1 MDNNN
6 SIFVQ
11 AKIEYTHQLV
21 DTLKPSLY
29 DGIKSIYDDAKDL
42 YKSNSSTSLLFIFRT
57 LLEKI
62 PEWNNELIVNETDRI
77 IECSKCDWLD
87 ELVTAVY
94 ISHTKILMS
103 IGNSN
108 SNKIN
113 LTIPKL
119 INFVHKCYINIARE
133 IWKNPLL
140 FSEDLSG
147 YEYQK
152 NMNVIESI
160 ICNCIE
166 NTIRIS
172 LPVKEIL
179 KEHLDIN
186 DNKSNGASNESKL
199 LNELKELLLN
209 SKKQD
214 LIENNTDDKDTDDK
228 DTDDKDTDDKD
239 TDDKDT
245 DDKDTDDTKIDAED
259 RDIGEVEVEAG
270 GKDTD
275 EKTANTK
282 GDTTPK
288 INLEPKNVFI
298 NDSDYE
304 SPDEEAINE
313 KVENIEIND
322 IPDISNT
329 ENVVEPVVYDNPNII
344 DNPQKENDE
353 LYQKLIK
360 INENNMNL
368 PDSDNPIR
376 VEKVQNPI
384 NKEIIKD
391 KNEDILKEPDI
402 LSDPISIEDEL
413 KKQQNVR
420 GYDKIQDITKEE
432 IKSSKDTV
440 EQIVVDPKK
449 EGKHNKKDLT
459 YIEDIIAND
468 NQKKEQK
475 EIVSVDKR
483 DDDTETIDLFYN
495 DLKEISDKKGLT
507 MEAVDEDKYTLFD
520 DL

>member
-11 AKIEYTHQLV
+11 AKIEYTKQLV
-21 DTLKPSLY
+21 NTLKPSMY
-29 DGIKSIYDDAKDL
+29 DGLKSIYDDAKEI

-62 PEWNNELIVNETDRI
+62 PEWNNELIINETDRI
-77 IECSKCDWLD
+77 IDCSKCDWLD

-119 INFVHKCYINIARE
+119 INFIHKCYINIARE

-140 FSEDLSG
+140 FSEDISG

-152 NMNVIESI
+152 NINVIENI

-186 DNKSNGASNESKL
+186 DNKSSNNLNENKL

-209 SKKQD
+209 SKKED
-214 LIENNTDDKDTDDK
+214 IVENNEVKDEEEEHDESINITKEQDKD
-228 DTDDKDTDDKD
+228 
-239 TDDKDT
+239 
-245 DDKDTDDTKIDAED
+245 IEED
-259 RDIGEVEVEAG
+259 NNPL
-270 GKDTD
+270 K
-275 EKTANTK
+275 
-282 GDTTPK
+282 
-288 INLEPKNVFI
+288 PKNVFV

-304 SPDEEAINE
+304 SPDEDTINQ
-313 KVENIEIND
+313 KVEDIEIND
-322 IPDISNT
+322 IPDIST
-329 ENVVEPVVYDNPNII
+329 TDNVEGPVYDNPDII
-344 DNPQKENDE
+344 NNSQKENDE
-353 LYQKLIK
+353 LYKKLIK
-360 INENNMNL
+360 IKDENDL
-368 PDSDNPIR
+368 DSIDPEQPIL
-376 VEKVQNPI
+376 VEKIDRYENEITIPDKKEDK
-384 NKEIIKD
+384 KEIIIP
-391 KNEDILKEPDI
+391 E
-402 LSDPISIEDEL
+402 PISTEDKL
-413 KKQQNVR
+413 KQEQDLR
-420 GYDKIQDITKEE
+420 GYNKIQDILNNEE
-432 IKSSKDTV
+432 QVIDKSIEPQVIDSLKDNNKIDEV
-440 EQIVVDPKK
+440 KDK
-449 EGKHNKKDLT
+449 KKDLS
-459 YIEDIIAND
+459 YIEDVID
-468 NQKKEQK
+468 NKEQK
-475 EIVSVDKR
+475 EIVSVDKK

-495 DLKEISDKKGLT
+495 DLKELSDKKGLT
-507 MEAVDEDKYTLFD
+507 MEAVDEDKYILFD

>member
-11 AKIEYTHQLV
+11 AKIEYTKQLV
-21 DTLKPSLY
+21 NTLKPSMY
-29 DGIKSIYDDAKDL
+29 DGLKSIYDDAKEI

-62 PEWNNELIVNETDRI
+62 PEWNNELIINETDRI
-77 IECSKCDWLD
+77 IDCSKCDWLD

-119 INFVHKCYINIARE
+119 INFIHKCYINIARE

-140 FSEDLSG
+140 FSEDISG

-152 NMNVIESI
+152 NINVIENI

-186 DNKSNGASNESKL
+186 DNKSSNNLNENKL

-209 SKKQD
+209 SKKED
-214 LIENNTDDKDTDDK
+214 IVENNEIKDEEHPEESITINKEEDKEIDNNDNDK
-228 DTDDKDTDDKD
+228 CKDN
-239 TDDKDT
+239 
-245 DDKDTDDTKIDAED
+245 
-259 RDIGEVEVEAG
+259 
-270 GKDTD
+270 D
-275 EKTANTK
+275 EENTSLK
-282 GDTTPK
+282 
-288 INLEPKNVFI
+288 PKNVFV

-304 SPDEEAINE
+304 SPDEDTINQ
-313 KVENIEIND
+313 KVDNIEIND
-322 IPDISNT
+322 IPDIST
-329 ENVVEPVVYDNPNII
+329 TDNVEEPVYDNPNII
-344 DNPQKENDE
+344 ENPLKENDE
-353 LYQKLIK
+353 LYKKLIK
-360 INENNMNL
+360 IKDENDL
-368 PDSDNPIR
+368 DSIDPEQPIL
-376 VEKVQNPI
+376 VEKIDRYENEITIPDKKEDK
-384 NKEIIKD
+384 KEIIIS
-391 KNEDILKEPDI
+391 E
-402 LSDPISIEDEL
+402 PISTEDKL
-413 KKQQNVR
+413 KQEQDLR
-420 GYDKIQDITKEE
+420 GYNKIQDILNNEE
-432 IKSSKDTV
+432 QVINKSIELQDIDPLKDNNKIDEV
-440 EQIVVDPKK
+440 KDKK
-449 EGKHNKKDLT
+449 NDLS
-459 YIEDIIAND
+459 YIEDVID
-468 NQKKEQK
+468 NKHQK
-475 EIVSVDKR
+475 EIVSVDKK

-495 DLKEISDKKGLT
+495 DLKELSDKKGLT
-507 MEAVDEDKYTLFD
+507 MEAVDEDKYILFD

>member
-1 MDNNN
+1 MENNN

-11 AKIEYTHQLV
+11 AKIEYTKQLV
-21 DTLKPSLY
+21 NTLKPQMY
-29 DGIKSIYDDAKDL
+29 DGIKSIYDDAKEI

-62 PEWNNELIVNETDRI
+62 PEWNNELILNETDRI

-119 INFVHKCYINIARE
+119 INFIHKCYINIARE

-140 FSEDLSG
+140 FSEDISG

-186 DNKSNGASNESKL
+186 DNKSSSTSNESKL

-209 SKKQD
+209 SKKQE
-214 LIENNTDDKDTDDK
+214 LIENNENKDEEDVEKEDEEEDVEKEEDKNEEDVEKEEDKDDEGEKESEESTDK
-228 DTDDKDTDDKD
+228 
-239 TDDKDT
+239 
-245 DDKDTDDTKIDAED
+245 ELE
-259 RDIGEVEVEAG
+259 EVEDL
-270 GKDTD
+270 KS
-275 EKTANTK
+275 KK
-282 GDTTPK
+282 
-288 INLEPKNVFI
+288 VFV

-304 SPDEEAINE
+304 SPDEETINQ

-322 IPDISNT
+322 IPDISTTDNT
-329 ENVVEPVVYDNPNII
+329 EEPVYDNPDII
-344 DNPQKENDE
+344 DNSQKENDE

-360 INENNMNL
+360 IKDEN
-368 PDSDNPIR
+368 DSESINHEQPIL
-376 VEKVQNPI
+376 VEKLEKEI
-384 NKEIIKD
+384 NIPDKKEEESKEIIIPEPVSVID
-391 KNEDILKEPDI
+391 KLKEQEDIRGYGKVQDI
-402 LSDPISIEDEL
+402 SNEEEEKSKSVVDESIEQQIIDPL
-413 KKQQNVR
+413 KDISS
-420 GYDKIQDITKEE
+420 DKDNRE
-432 IKSSKDTV
+432 
-440 EQIVVDPKK
+440 
-449 EGKHNKKDLT
+449 DLS
-459 YIEDIIAND
+459 YIEDVID
-468 NQKKEQK
+468 NKEQT
-475 EIVSVDKR
+475 EILSVNKK

-495 DLKEISDKKGLT
+495 DLKELSDKKGLT

>member
-11 AKIEYTHQLV
+11 AKIEYTKQLV
-21 DTLKPSLY
+21 NTLKPQMY
-29 DGIKSIYDDAKDL
+29 DGLKSIYDDAKEI

-62 PEWNNELIVNETDRI
+62 PEWNNELIINETDRI
-77 IECSKCDWLD
+77 IDCSKCDWLD

-103 IGNSN
+103 IGTSN

-119 INFVHKCYINIARE
+119 INFIHKCYINIARE

-140 FSEDLSG
+140 FSEDISG
-147 YEYQK
+147 YKYQK
-152 NMNVIESI
+152 NINVIENI

-186 DNKSNGASNESKL
+186 DNKSSNNLNENKL

-209 SKKQD
+209 SKKEE
-214 LIENNTDDKDTDDK
+214 IVENNEVKNEEDEEEVDEEEQERTNNNEEKSINITKEEDKDVEEDDKPLK
-228 DTDDKDTDDKD
+228 
-239 TDDKDT
+239 
-245 DDKDTDDTKIDAED
+245 
-259 RDIGEVEVEAG
+259 
-270 GKDTD
+270 
-275 EKTANTK
+275 
-282 GDTTPK
+282 
-288 INLEPKNVFI
+288 PKNIFV

-304 SPDEEAINE
+304 SPDEDTINQ

-322 IPDISNT
+322 IPDIST
-329 ENVVEPVVYDNPNII
+329 TDNVEEPVYDNPDII
-344 DNPQKENDE
+344 ENPQKENDE
-353 LYQKLIK
+353 LYKKLIK
-360 INENNMNL
+360 IKDETELNSIDPEQ
-368 PDSDNPIR
+368 PIL
-376 VEKVQNPI
+376 VEKVDRSENEITIPDKKEEEVK
-384 NKEIIKD
+384 KEIIIP
-391 KNEDILKEPDI
+391 E
-402 LSDPISIEDEL
+402 PISTEDKLKQEL
-413 KKQQNVR
+413 DSR
-420 GYDKIQDITKEE
+420 GYDKIQDIPNNDEQV
-432 IKSSKDTV
+432 IDKSIEPQVIDPLKDNNKIDEV
-440 EQIVVDPKK
+440 KDKK
-449 EGKHNKKDLT
+449 NDLS
-459 YIEDIIAND
+459 YIEDVID
-468 NQKKEQK
+468 NKEKK
-475 EIVSVDKR
+475 EIVSVDKKE
-483 DDDTETIDLFYN
+483 DDTETIDLFYN
-495 DLKEISDKKGLT
+495 DLKELSDKKGLT

>member
-29 DGIKSIYDDAKDL
+29 DGLKSIYDDAKDL

-62 PEWNNELIVNETDRI
+62 PEWNNELIINETDRI

-140 FSEDLSG
+140 FSEDISG

-186 DNKSNGASNESKL
+186 ENKSNGASNESKL
-199 LNELKELLLN
+199 LNELKDLLLN

-239 TDDKDT
+239 TDD
-245 DDKDTDDTKIDAED
+245 TKID
-259 RDIGEVEVEAG
+259 
-270 GKDTD
+270 
-275 EKTANTK
+275 EKTDGTK
-282 GDTTPK
+282 IDDND
-288 INLEPKNVFI
+288 NLKPKNVYI

-304 SPDEEAINE
+304 SPDEDAINE

-329 ENVVEPVVYDNPNII
+329 ENVVETVYDNPNII

-360 INENNMNL
+360 INENNIDL

-376 VEKVQNPI
+376 VEKVENLI
-384 NKEIIKD
+384 NKDILEV
-391 KNEDILKEPDI
+391 KNEDISKEPDI

-413 KKQQNVR
+413 KKQESVR

-432 IKSSKDTV
+432 TKSNKDTG
-440 EQIVVDPKK
+440 EQIVVDPQKVD
-449 EGKHNKKDLT
+449 KHNKRDLT
-459 YIEDIIAND
+459 YIEDIID
-468 NQKKEQK
+468 PQTVSKEQT

>member
-62 PEWNNELIVNETDRI
+62 PEWNNELIINETDRI

-119 INFVHKCYINIARE
+119 INFIHKCYINIARE

-140 FSEDLSG
+140 FSEDISG

-152 NMNVIESI
+152 NMNVIENI

-186 DNKSNGASNESKL
+186 DNKSNTAPNESKL

-214 LIENNTDDKDTDDK
+214 LIENNNDDNDNDNDDKDTDDK
-228 DTDDKDTDDKD
+228 DTDDKDDKGAD
-239 TDDKDT
+239 I
-245 DDKDTDDTKIDAED
+245 KIDAAD
-259 RDIGEVEVEAG
+259 
-270 GKDTD
+270 
-275 EKTANTK
+275 
-282 GDTTPK
+282 K
-288 INLEPKNVFI
+288 INLKPKNVFI
-298 NDSDYE
+298 NDSGYE
-304 SPDEEAINE
+304 SPDEDTIIK

-329 ENVVEPVVYDNPNII
+329 ENAVETVYDNPNII

-376 VEKVQNPI
+376 VEKVENLI
-384 NKEIIKD
+384 NKDILKD
-391 KNEDILKEPDI
+391 KNENILKEPDI

-413 KKQQNVR
+413 EKQESVR

-432 IKSSKDTV
+432 TKFSKDTV
-440 EQIVVDPKK
+440 EKIIVDPQSEHK
-449 EGKHNKKDLT
+449 KKDLT
-459 YIEDIIAND
+459 YIEDIIDSD

-475 EIVSVDKR
+475 EIVSVNKR

-495 DLKEISDKKGLT
+495 DLKEISDEKGLT
-507 MEAVDEDKYTLFD
+507 METVDEDKYTLFD

>member
-62 PEWNNELIVNETDRI
+62 PEWNNELITNETDRI

-103 IGNSN
+103 IGNNN

-119 INFVHKCYINIARE
+119 INFIHKCYINIARE

-152 NMNVIESI
+152 NMNVIENI

-186 DNKSNGASNESKL
+186 ENKSNGTSNESKL
-199 LNELKELLLN
+199 LNELKDLLLN

-214 LIENNTDDKDTDDK
+214 LI
-228 DTDDKDTDDKD
+228 DKDTDDKD

-245 DDKDTDDTKIDAED
+245 DDKDTDDTKL
-259 RDIGEVEVEAG
+259 
-270 GKDTD
+270 DTD
-275 EKTANTK
+275 DTKLDTDDKGADGKTGGIKIDEN
-282 GDTTPK
+282 DTVPVK
-288 INLEPKNVFI
+288 PQNVFI
-298 NDSDYE
+298 NDSGYV
-304 SPDEEAINE
+304 SPDEDAINE

-329 ENVVEPVVYDNPNII
+329 ENVVETVYDNPNII

-360 INENNMNL
+360 IKENNMNS

-376 VEKVQNPI
+376 VEKVPNPI

-413 KKQQNVR
+413 KKQESVR
-420 GYDKIQDITKEE
+420 GYGKIQDITKEE
-432 IKSSKDTV
+432 TKSNKDTV
-440 EQIVVDPKK
+440 EQIVIDPEK
-449 EGKHNKKDLT
+449 EGGHNKKDLT
-459 YIEDIIAND
+459 YIEDIIDND
-468 NQKKEQK
+468 DQKKVQK
-475 EIVSVDKR
+475 EIVTVDKR

>member
-11 AKIEYTHQLV
+11 AKIEYTKQLV
-21 DTLKPSLY
+21 NTLKPQMY
-29 DGIKSIYDDAKDL
+29 DGIKSIYDDAKEI

-62 PEWNNELIVNETDRI
+62 PEWNNELILNETERI

-119 INFVHKCYINIARE
+119 INFIHKCYINIARE

-140 FSEDLSG
+140 FSEDISG

-186 DNKSNGASNESKL
+186 DSKSSSTSNESKL

-209 SKKQD
+209 SKKEE
-214 LIENNTDDKDTDDK
+214 LVENNETKDD
-228 DTDDKDTDDKD
+228 
-239 TDDKDT
+239 
-245 DDKDTDDTKIDAED
+245 E
-259 RDIGEVEVEAG
+259 EE
-270 GKDTD
+270 
-275 EKTANTK
+275 
-282 GDTTPK
+282 
-288 INLEPKNVFI
+288 NLEKEEEEKESEESTDKELKEQKNEDEDLKPKNVFV

-304 SPDEEAINE
+304 SPDEETINQ

-322 IPDISNT
+322 IPDISTN
-329 ENVVEPVVYDNPNII
+329 ENVEEPVYDNPDII

-360 INENNMNL
+360 IKDENDIESID
-368 PDSDNPIR
+368 PEQPIL
-376 VEKVQNPI
+376 VEKLEKEITIPDKKEEVD
-384 NKEIIKD
+384 NKEIIIPEPISVTEK
-391 KNEDILKEPDI
+391 LKEQEDLRGYEKIKDI
-402 LSDPISIEDEL
+402 SNEEEEKSKLVVDKSIEQEVIDPL
-413 KKQQNVR
+413 KSQ
-420 GYDKIQDITKEE
+420 ILE
-432 IKSSKDTV
+432 KDNR
-440 EQIVVDPKK
+440 E
-449 EGKHNKKDLT
+449 DLS
-459 YIEDIIAND
+459 YIEDIID
-468 NQKKEQK
+468 NKEQK
-475 EIVSVDKR
+475 EILSVDKK

-495 DLKEISDKKGLT
+495 DLKELSDKKGLT
-507 MEAVDEDKYTLFD
+507 METVDEDKYTLFD

>member
-1 MDNNN
+1 MENNN

-11 AKIEYTHQLV
+11 AKIEYTKQLV
-21 DTLKPSLY
+21 NTLKPQMY
-29 DGIKSIYDDAKDL
+29 DGIKSIYDDAKEI

-62 PEWNNELIVNETDRI
+62 PEWNNELILNETDRI

-119 INFVHKCYINIARE
+119 INFIHKCYINIARE

-140 FSEDLSG
+140 FSEDISG

-160 ICNCIE
+160 ICDCIE

-186 DNKSNGASNESKL
+186 DSKSSSTSNESKL
-199 LNELKELLLN
+199 LNELKQLLLN
-209 SKKQD
+209 SKKE
-214 LIENNTDDKDTDDK
+214 LVENNENKDDDDESVEKDDDSGNKNNKVEK
-228 DTDDKDTDDKD
+228 DDEEEKDNVGEKDSEESIDKELKELEEDKE
-239 TDDKDT
+239 K
-245 DDKDTDDTKIDAED
+245 
-259 RDIGEVEVEAG
+259 EVEEEDL
-270 GKDTD
+270 K
-275 EKTANTK
+275 
-282 GDTTPK
+282 
-288 INLEPKNVFI
+288 PKNVFV

-304 SPDEEAINE
+304 SPDEETINQ

-322 IPDISNT
+322 IPDISTTNNT
-329 ENVVEPVVYDNPNII
+329 EEPVYDNPDII
-344 DNPQKENDE
+344 DNSQKENDE

-360 INENNMNL
+360 IKDEN
-368 PDSDNPIR
+368 DSVSIDPEQPIL
-376 VEKVQNPI
+376 VEKLEKEITIPDKKEED
-384 NKEIIKD
+384 KEIIITEPLSMAEKL
-391 KNEDILKEPDI
+391 KEQEDIRGYGKVQDI
-402 LSDPISIEDEL
+402 SNEEEKSKLLVDESIEQQLIDPL
-413 KKQQNVR
+413 KDISSEKDNR
-420 GYDKIQDITKEE
+420 G
-432 IKSSKDTV
+432 
-440 EQIVVDPKK
+440 
-449 EGKHNKKDLT
+449 DLS
-459 YIEDIIAND
+459 YIEDIID
-468 NQKKEQK
+468 NKEQK
-475 EIVSVDKR
+475 EILSVDKK

-495 DLKEISDKKGLT
+495 DLKELSDKKGLT
-507 MEAVDEDKYTLFD
+507 METVDEDKYTLFD

>member
-11 AKIEYTHQLV
+11 AKIEYTKQLV
-21 DTLKPSLY
+21 NTLKPQMY
-29 DGIKSIYDDAKDL
+29 DGIKSIYDDAKEI

-62 PEWNNELIVNETDRI
+62 PEWNNELILNETDRI

-119 INFVHKCYINIARE
+119 INFIHKCYINIARE

-140 FSEDLSG
+140 FSEDISG

-186 DNKSNGASNESKL
+186 DSKTSSNSNENKL

-209 SKKQD
+209 SKKQE
-214 LIENNTDDKDTDDK
+214 LVENNENKDEDDVEDDVEQ
-228 DTDDKDTDDKD
+228 DD
-239 TDDKDT
+239 
-245 DDKDTDDTKIDAED
+245 
-259 RDIGEVEVEAG
+259 EVEKDSEESNDKELEEEKEVEEE
-270 GKDTD
+270 
-275 EKTANTK
+275 EKELEEE
-282 GDTTPK
+282 
-288 INLEPKNVFI
+288 NLKPKNIFV
-298 NDSDYE
+298 NNSDYE
-304 SPDEEAINE
+304 SPDEETING

-322 IPDISNT
+322 IPDISTTDNT
-329 ENVVEPVVYDNPNII
+329 EEPVYDNPDII

-360 INENNMNL
+360 IKDEN
-368 PDSDNPIR
+368 DSESIDPEQPIL
-376 VEKVQNPI
+376 VEKLEKEITIPDKKEEEI
-384 NKEIIKD
+384 KEIIIPEPVSVID
-391 KNEDILKEPDI
+391 KLKEQEDI
-402 LSDPISIEDEL
+402 
-413 KKQQNVR
+413 R
-420 GYDKIQDITKEE
+420 GYGNVQDISNEE
-432 IKSSKDTV
+432 EQKNKLLVDETIEQEVIDPLKDV
-440 EQIVVDPKK
+440 
-449 EGKHNKKDLT
+449 NSKKDERGDLS
-459 YIEDIIAND
+459 YIEDIID
-468 NQKKEQK
+468 NKEQK
-475 EIVSVDKR
+475 EILSVNKK

-495 DLKEISDKKGLT
+495 DLKELSDKKGLT
-507 MEAVDEDKYTLFD
+507 METVDEDKYTLFD

>member
-1 MDNNN
+1 MEHNN

-11 AKIEYTHQLV
+11 AKIEYTKQLV
-21 DTLKPSLY
+21 NTLKPQMY
-29 DGIKSIYDDAKDL
+29 DGIKSIYDDAKEI

-62 PEWNNELIVNETDRI
+62 PEWNNELILNETDRI

-119 INFVHKCYINIARE
+119 INFIHKCYINIARE

-140 FSEDLSG
+140 FSEDISG

-186 DNKSNGASNESKL
+186 DSKSSSSSNESKL

-209 SKKQD
+209 SKREE
-214 LIENNTDDKDTDDK
+214 LVENNETKEDD
-228 DTDDKDTDDKD
+228 
-239 TDDKDT
+239 
-245 DDKDTDDTKIDAED
+245 EE
-259 RDIGEVEVEAG
+259 EVEEDVE
-270 GKDTD
+270 KDSEESNDKELKDKEEVEEEKNED
-275 EKTANTK
+275 EDLK
-282 GDTTPK
+282 
-288 INLEPKNVFI
+288 PKNVFV

-304 SPDEEAINE
+304 SPDEETINQ

-322 IPDISNT
+322 IPEISTTDNT
-329 ENVVEPVVYDNPNII
+329 EEPVYDNPDII

-360 INENNMNL
+360 IKDENDSESIV
-368 PDSDNPIR
+368 PDQPIL
-376 VEKVQNPI
+376 VEKLEKEITIPDKKDEED
-384 NKEIIKD
+384 NKEIIIPEPLSITD
-391 KNEDILKEPDI
+391 KLKEQ
-402 LSDPISIEDEL
+402 EEL
-413 KKQQNVR
+413 R
-420 GYDKIQDITKEE
+420 GYGKVQDISNEEEQKE
-432 IKSSKDTV
+432 KSALDSPIEQQVIDPLKDINS
-440 EQIVVDPKK
+440 EK
-449 EGKHNKKDLT
+449 ENREDLS
-459 YIEDIIAND
+459 YIEDVID
-468 NQKKEQK
+468 NKEQK
-475 EIVSVDKR
+475 EILSVDKK

-495 DLKEISDKKGLT
+495 DLKELSDKKGLT
-507 MEAVDEDKYTLFD
+507 METVDEDKYTLFD

>member
-11 AKIEYTHQLV
+11 AKIEYTKQLV
-21 DTLKPSLY
+21 NTLKPQMY
-29 DGIKSIYDDAKDL
+29 DGIKSIYDDAKEI

-62 PEWNNELIVNETDRI
+62 PEWNNELILNETDRI

-119 INFVHKCYINIARE
+119 INFIHKCYINIARE

-140 FSEDLSG
+140 FSEDISG

-186 DNKSNGASNESKL
+186 DSKSSNTSNESKL

-209 SKKQD
+209 SKREE
-214 LIENNTDDKDTDDK
+214 LLENNENKDEEDKEEDKD
-228 DTDDKDTDDKD
+228 
-239 TDDKDT
+239 
-245 DDKDTDDTKIDAED
+245 E
-259 RDIGEVEVEAG
+259 EVE
-270 GKDTD
+270 KDSEESND
-275 EKTANTK
+275 KELEEEEKESEDLK
-282 GDTTPK
+282 
-288 INLEPKNVFI
+288 PKNVFV

-304 SPDEEAINE
+304 SPDEETINQ

-322 IPDISNT
+322 IPDISVSDNT
-329 ENVVEPVVYDNPNII
+329 EEPVYDNPDII

-360 INENNMNL
+360 IKDEN
-368 PDSDNPIR
+368 DSESIVPEQPIL
-376 VEKVQNPI
+376 VEKLEKEITIPDKKEDEDS
-384 NKEIIKD
+384 KEII
-391 KNEDILKEPDI
+391 IPEPV
-402 LSDPISIEDEL
+402 SIEDRL
-413 KKQQNVR
+413 KEQEDIR
-420 GYDKIQDITKEE
+420 GYGKVQDISKEE
-432 IKSSKDTV
+432 EEKSKLLVEESIEQQVIDPLKDINS
-440 EQIVVDPKK
+440 EK
-449 EGKHNKKDLT
+449 EDREDLS
-459 YIEDIIAND
+459 YIEDVID
-468 NQKKEQK
+468 NKEQK
-475 EIVSVDKR
+475 EILSVDKK

-495 DLKEISDKKGLT
+495 DLKELSDKKGLT
-507 MEAVDEDKYTLFD
+507 METVDEDKYTLFD

>member
-1 MDNNN
+1 MENNN

-11 AKIEYTHQLV
+11 AKIEYTKQLV
-21 DTLKPSLY
+21 NTLKPQMY
-29 DGIKSIYDDAKDL
+29 DGIKSIYDDAKSI

-62 PEWNNELIVNETDRI
+62 PEWNNELILNETDRI

-119 INFVHKCYINIARE
+119 INFIHKCYINIARE

-140 FSEDLSG
+140 FLEDISG

-160 ICNCIE
+160 ICDCIE

-186 DNKSNGASNESKL
+186 DSKSSSTSNESKL

-209 SKKQD
+209 SKREE
-214 LIENNTDDKDTDDK
+214 LLENNENKDDDDKEEDK
-228 DTDDKDTDDKD
+228 DEEVKKDSEELNDKELEEEKN
-239 TDDKDT
+239 
-245 DDKDTDDTKIDAED
+245 ED
-259 RDIGEVEVEAG
+259 EDL
-270 GKDTD
+270 K
-275 EKTANTK
+275 
-282 GDTTPK
+282 
-288 INLEPKNVFI
+288 PKNVFV

-304 SPDEEAINE
+304 SPDEETINQ

-322 IPDISNT
+322 IPDISTTDNT
-329 ENVVEPVVYDNPNII
+329 EEPVYDNPDII

-360 INENNMNL
+360 IKDEN
-368 PDSDNPIR
+368 DSESIVPEQPIL
-376 VEKVQNPI
+376 VEKLEKEITIPDKKEELDK
-384 NKEIIKD
+384 KEIIIPEPVSITD
-391 KNEDILKEPDI
+391 KLKEQEDIRGYGKVQDI
-402 LSDPISIEDEL
+402 SNEEEEKSKILVDKSIEQQVIDPL
-413 KKQQNVR
+413 K
-420 GYDKIQDITKEE
+420 DINSE
-432 IKSSKDTV
+432 KDNR
-440 EQIVVDPKK
+440 D
-449 EGKHNKKDLT
+449 DLS
-459 YIEDIIAND
+459 YIEDVID
-468 NQKKEQK
+468 DKEQK
-475 EIVSVDKR
+475 EILSVDKK
-483 DDDTETIDLFYN
+483 DDDAETIDLFYN
-495 DLKEISDKKGLT
+495 DLKELSDKKGLT
-507 MEAVDEDKYTLFD
+507 METVDEDKYTLFD

>member
-11 AKIEYTHQLV
+11 AKIEYTKQLV
-21 DTLKPSLY
+21 NTLKPSMY
-29 DGIKSIYDDAKDL
+29 DGLKSIYDDAKEI

-62 PEWNNELIVNETDRI
+62 PEWNNELIINETDRI
-77 IECSKCDWLD
+77 IDCSKCDWLD

-119 INFVHKCYINIARE
+119 INFIHKCYINIARE

-140 FSEDLSG
+140 FSEDISG

-152 NMNVIESI
+152 NINVIENI
-160 ICNCIE
+160 ISNCIE

-186 DNKSNGASNESKL
+186 DNKSSNNLNENKL

-209 SKKQD
+209 SKKED
-214 LIENNTDDKDTDDK
+214 IVENNEIKDEEHSEESITINKEEDKEIDNDNDNDNDK
-228 DTDDKDTDDKD
+228 CKDEENISLK
-239 TDDKDT
+239 
-245 DDKDTDDTKIDAED
+245 
-259 RDIGEVEVEAG
+259 
-270 GKDTD
+270 
-275 EKTANTK
+275 
-282 GDTTPK
+282 
-288 INLEPKNVFI
+288 PKNVFV

-304 SPDEEAINE
+304 SPDEDTINQ
-313 KVENIEIND
+313 KVEDIEIND
-322 IPDISNT
+322 IPDIITSD
-329 ENVVEPVVYDNPNII
+329 NVDEPLYDNPDII
-344 DNPQKENDE
+344 NNSQKENDE
-353 LYQKLIK
+353 LYKKLIK
-360 INENNMNL
+360 IKDENDL
-368 PDSDNPIR
+368 DSIDPEQPIL
-376 VEKVQNPI
+376 VEKIDSSENDIIIPDKKEED
-384 NKEIIKD
+384 NKKEIIIS
-391 KNEDILKEPDI
+391 E
-402 LSDPISIEDEL
+402 PISTEDKL
-413 KKQQNVR
+413 KQEQDLR
-420 GYDKIQDITKEE
+420 GYNKIQDILNNEE
-432 IKSSKDTV
+432 QVIDKSIEPQVIDPLKDNNKIDEV
-440 EQIVVDPKK
+440 KDK
-449 EGKHNKKDLT
+449 KKDLS
-459 YIEDIIAND
+459 YIEDVID
-468 NQKKEQK
+468 NKEQK
-475 EIVSVDKR
+475 EIVSVDKK

-495 DLKEISDKKGLT
+495 DLKELSDKKGLT
-507 MEAVDEDKYTLFD
+507 MEAVDEDKYILFD

>member
-1 MDNNN
+1 MENNN

-11 AKIEYTHQLV
+11 AKIEYTKQLV
-21 DTLKPSLY
+21 NTLKPQMY
-29 DGIKSIYDDAKDL
+29 DGIKSIYDDAKAI

-62 PEWNNELIVNETDRI
+62 PEWNNELILNETDRI

-119 INFVHKCYINIARE
+119 INFIHKCYINIARE

-140 FSEDLSG
+140 FSEDISG

-160 ICNCIE
+160 ICDCIE

-186 DNKSNGASNESKL
+186 DSKSSSTSNESKL

-209 SKKQD
+209 SKREELVEND
-214 LIENNTDDKDTDDK
+214 ENNENKDDDEDVEEDIEKEEEEKDNVGEKDSEESNDK
-228 DTDDKDTDDKD
+228 ELKEK
-239 TDDKDT
+239 
-245 DDKDTDDTKIDAED
+245 E
-259 RDIGEVEVEAG
+259 EVEEEKEV
-270 GKDTD
+270 KDLKP
-275 EKTANTK
+275 E
-282 GDTTPK
+282 
-288 INLEPKNVFI
+288 NVFV

-304 SPDEEAINE
+304 SPDEETINQ

-322 IPDISNT
+322 IPDISVPNNT
-329 ENVVEPVVYDNPNII
+329 QEPVYDNPDII

-360 INENNMNL
+360 IKDENDSESIV
-368 PDSDNPIR
+368 PDQPIL
-376 VEKVQNPI
+376 VEKLE
-384 NKEIIKD
+384 KEITIPD
-391 KNEDILKEPDI
+391 KKEEESNEIIIPEPLSIAEKLKEQEDIRGYGMVQDI
-402 LSDPISIEDEL
+402 LNEEESKLEVDSPIEQQVIDPLKDISLEKEDRE
-413 KKQQNVR
+413 
-420 GYDKIQDITKEE
+420 
-432 IKSSKDTV
+432 
-440 EQIVVDPKK
+440 
-449 EGKHNKKDLT
+449 DLS
-459 YIEDIIAND
+459 YIEDIID
-468 NQKKEQK
+468 NKEQK
-475 EIVSVDKR
+475 EILSVDKK

-495 DLKEISDKKGLT
+495 DLKELSNKKGLT
-507 MEAVDEDKYTLFD
+507 METVDEDKYTLFD

>member
-1 MDNNN
+1 MENNN

-11 AKIEYTHQLV
+11 AKIEYTKQLV
-21 DTLKPSLY
+21 NTLKPQMY
-29 DGIKSIYDDAKDL
+29 DGIKSIYDDAKEI

-62 PEWNNELIVNETDRI
+62 PEWNNELILNETDRI

-119 INFVHKCYINIARE
+119 INFIHKCYINIARE

-140 FSEDLSG
+140 FSEDISG

-152 NMNVIESI
+152 NMNVIETI

-186 DNKSNGASNESKL
+186 DNKPSSNSNESKL

-209 SKKQD
+209 SKKEE
-214 LIENNTDDKDTDDK
+214 LIENNENKDDEEDKDDEDK
-228 DTDDKDTDDKD
+228 DEEEDKDGEKESEESTDKELKELEEKD
-239 TDDKDT
+239 LK
-245 DDKDTDDTKIDAED
+245 
-259 RDIGEVEVEAG
+259 
-270 GKDTD
+270 
-275 EKTANTK
+275 
-282 GDTTPK
+282 
-288 INLEPKNVFI
+288 PKNVFV

-304 SPDEEAINE
+304 SPDEETINQ
-313 KVENIEIND
+313 KVDNIEIND
-322 IPDISNT
+322 IPDISTNDD
-329 ENVVEPVVYDNPNII
+329 VEEPVYDNPNII

-360 INENNMNL
+360 IKDETESESID
-368 PDSDNPIR
+368 PEQPIL
-376 VEKVQNPI
+376 VEKVDNLEKKITMPDKKEEGK
-384 NKEIIKD
+384 KEIIIPEPLSIDEKLKEQEDIRGYGKVQDISKEEEEEKD
-391 KNEDILKEPDI
+391 KVVADESIKPQVIDPLKDV
-402 LSDPISIEDEL
+402 
-413 KKQQNVR
+413 N
-420 GYDKIQDITKEE
+420 
-432 IKSSKDTV
+432 KD
-440 EQIVVDPKK
+440 KK
-449 EGKHNKKDLT
+449 EDLS
-459 YIEDIIAND
+459 YIEDVID
-468 NQKKEQK
+468 NKEQK
-475 EIVSVDKR
+475 EILSVDKK

-495 DLKEISDKKGLT
+495 DLKELSDKKGLT
-507 MEAVDEDKYTLFD
+507 MEPVDEDKYTLFD

>member
-21 DTLKPSLY
+21 DTLKPYLY
-29 DGIKSIYDDAKDL
+29 DGLKSIYDDAKDL

-62 PEWNNELIVNETDRI
+62 PEWNNELIINETDRI

-119 INFVHKCYINIARE
+119 INFIHKCYINIARE

-140 FSEDLSG
+140 FSEDISG

-186 DNKSNGASNESKL
+186 ENKSNGTSNESKL

-214 LIENNTDDKDTDDK
+214 LIENNTDVKDVK
-228 DTDDKDTDDKD
+228 D
-239 TDDKDT
+239 
-245 DDKDTDDTKIDAED
+245 
-259 RDIGEVEVEAG
+259 V
-270 GKDTD
+270 
-275 EKTANTK
+275 
-282 GDTTPK
+282 
-288 INLEPKNVFI
+288 
-298 NDSDYE
+298 
-304 SPDEEAINE
+304 
-313 KVENIEIND
+313 
-322 IPDISNT
+322 
-329 ENVVEPVVYDNPNII
+329 
-344 DNPQKENDE
+344 
-353 LYQKLIK
+353 
-360 INENNMNL
+360 
-368 PDSDNPIR
+368 
-376 VEKVQNPI
+376 
-384 NKEIIKD
+384 KD
-391 KNEDILKEPDI
+391 K
-402 LSDPISIEDEL
+402 
-413 KKQQNVR
+413 
-420 GYDKIQDITKEE
+420 
-432 IKSSKDTV
+432 
-440 EQIVVDPKK
+440 
-449 EGKHNKKDLT
+449 
-459 YIEDIIAND
+459 
-468 NQKKEQK
+468 
-475 EIVSVDKR
+475 
-483 DDDTETIDLFYN
+483 
-495 DLKEISDKKGLT
+495 
-507 MEAVDEDKYTLFD
+507 
-520 DL
+520 

>member
-62 PEWNNELIVNETDRI
+62 PEWNNELITNETDRI

-103 IGNSN
+103 IGNNN

-119 INFVHKCYINIARE
+119 INFIHKCYINIARE

-152 NMNVIESI
+152 NMNVIENI

-186 DNKSNGASNESKL
+186 ENKSNGTSNESKL
-199 LNELKELLLN
+199 LNELKDLLLN

-214 LIENNTDDKDTDDK
+214 LI
-228 DTDDKDTDDKD
+228 DKD

-245 DDKDTDDTKIDAED
+245 DDKDTDDTKL
-259 RDIGEVEVEAG
+259 
-270 GKDTD
+270 DTD
-275 EKTANTK
+275 DTKLDTDDTKLDTDDKGADGKTGGIKIDEN
-282 GDTTPK
+282 DTVPVK
-288 INLEPKNVFI
+288 PQHVFI

-304 SPDEEAINE
+304 SPDEDAINE

-376 VEKVQNPI
+376 VEKVENLI
-384 NKEIIKD
+384 NKDILEV
-391 KNEDILKEPDI
+391 KNEDISKEPDI

-413 KKQQNVR
+413 KKQESVR

-432 IKSSKDTV
+432 TKSNKDTGG
-440 EQIVVDPKK
+440 QIVVDPQK
-449 EGKHNKKDLT
+449 EDKYNKRDLT
-459 YIEDIIAND
+459 YIEDIID
-468 NQKKEQK
+468 PQTVSKEQT

>member
-1 MDNNN
+1 MENNN

-11 AKIEYTHQLV
+11 AKIEYTKQLV
-21 DTLKPSLY
+21 NTLKPQMY
-29 DGIKSIYDDAKDL
+29 DGIKSIYDDAKAI

-62 PEWNNELIVNETDRI
+62 PEWNNELILNETDRI

-119 INFVHKCYINIARE
+119 INFIHKCYINIARE

-140 FSEDLSG
+140 FSEDISG

-160 ICNCIE
+160 ICDCIE

-186 DNKSNGASNESKL
+186 DSKSSNTSNESKL

-209 SKKQD
+209 SKKEE
-214 LIENNTDDKDTDDK
+214 LIENNENKDDDDHDKEEETLEKESEGIEKESEESTDKEELINK
-228 DTDDKDTDDKD
+228 ELEEQEK
-239 TDDKDT
+239 
-245 DDKDTDDTKIDAED
+245 
-259 RDIGEVEVEAG
+259 EVEDL
-270 GKDTD
+270 K
-275 EKTANTK
+275 
-282 GDTTPK
+282 
-288 INLEPKNVFI
+288 PKNVFV

-304 SPDEEAINE
+304 SPDEETINQ

-322 IPDISNT
+322 IPDISVPNNT
-329 ENVVEPVVYDNPNII
+329 QEPVYDNPDII
-344 DNPQKENDE
+344 DNSQKENDE

-360 INENNMNL
+360 IKDEN
-368 PDSDNPIR
+368 DSESIDPEQPIL
-376 VEKVQNPI
+376 VEKLEKEITIPDKKEELDK
-384 NKEIIKD
+384 KEIIIPEPVSITD
-391 KNEDILKEPDI
+391 KLKEQEDIRGYGKVQDI
-402 LSDPISIEDEL
+402 SNEEESKLFVDDSIEQQVIDPL
-413 KKQQNVR
+413 KDVNS
-420 GYDKIQDITKEE
+420 DKDNR
-432 IKSSKDTV
+432 D
-440 EQIVVDPKK
+440 
-449 EGKHNKKDLT
+449 DLS
-459 YIEDIIAND
+459 YIEDVID
-468 NQKKEQK
+468 NKEQK
-475 EIVSVDKR
+475 EILSVDKK

-495 DLKEISDKKGLT
+495 DLKELSDKKGLT
-507 MEAVDEDKYTLFD
+507 METVDEDKYTLFD

>member
-29 DGIKSIYDDAKDL
+29 DGLKSIYDDAKDL

-62 PEWNNELIVNETDRI
+62 PEWNNELIINETDRI

-119 INFVHKCYINIARE
+119 INFIHKCYINIARE

-140 FSEDLSG
+140 FSEDISG

-186 DNKSNGASNESKL
+186 ENKSNGTSNESKL

-245 DDKDTDDTKIDAED
+245 DDTKIDEKTD
-259 RDIGEVEVEAG
+259 GTKI
-270 GKDTD
+270 D
-275 EKTANTK
+275 EKTDEDDNANLK
-282 GDTTPK
+282 
-288 INLEPKNVFI
+288 PKNVYI

-304 SPDEEAINE
+304 SPDEDAINE

-360 INENNMNL
+360 INENNMDL

-376 VEKVQNPI
+376 VEKVENLI
-384 NKEIIKD
+384 NKDILEV
-391 KNEDILKEPDI
+391 KNEDISKEPDI

-413 KKQQNVR
+413 KKQESVR

-432 IKSSKDTV
+432 TKSNKDTG
-440 EQIVVDPKK
+440 EQIVVDPQKVD
-449 EGKHNKKDLT
+449 KHNKRDLT
-459 YIEDIIAND
+459 YIEDIID
-468 NQKKEQK
+468 PQTVSKEQT

>member
-11 AKIEYTHQLV
+11 AKIEYTKQLV
-21 DTLKPSLY
+21 NTLKPQMY
-29 DGIKSIYDDAKDL
+29 DGIKSIYDDAKEI

-62 PEWNNELIVNETDRI
+62 PEWNNELILNETDRI

-119 INFVHKCYINIARE
+119 INFIHKCYINIARE

-140 FSEDLSG
+140 FSEDISG

-186 DNKSNGASNESKL
+186 DSKTSSNSNENKL

-209 SKKQD
+209 SKKQE
-214 LIENNTDDKDTDDK
+214 LVENNENKDEDDVEDDVEQ
-228 DTDDKDTDDKD
+228 DD
-239 TDDKDT
+239 
-245 DDKDTDDTKIDAED
+245 
-259 RDIGEVEVEAG
+259 EVEKDSEESNDKELEEEKEVEEE
-270 GKDTD
+270 
-275 EKTANTK
+275 EKELEEE
-282 GDTTPK
+282 
-288 INLEPKNVFI
+288 NLKPKNIFV
-298 NDSDYE
+298 NNSDYE
-304 SPDEEAINE
+304 SPDEETING

-322 IPDISNT
+322 IPDISTTDNT
-329 ENVVEPVVYDNPNII
+329 EEPVYDNPDII

-360 INENNMNL
+360 IKDEN
-368 PDSDNPIR
+368 DSESIDPEQPIL
-376 VEKVQNPI
+376 VEKLEKEITIPDKKEEES
-384 NKEIIKD
+384 KEIIIPEPVSVID
-391 KNEDILKEPDI
+391 KLKEQEDI
-402 LSDPISIEDEL
+402 
-413 KKQQNVR
+413 R
-420 GYDKIQDITKEE
+420 GYGNVQDISNEE
-432 IKSSKDTV
+432 EQKNKLLVDETIEQEVIDPLKDV
-440 EQIVVDPKK
+440 
-449 EGKHNKKDLT
+449 NSKKDERGDLS
-459 YIEDIIAND
+459 YIEDIID
-468 NQKKEQK
+468 NKEQK
-475 EIVSVDKR
+475 EILSVNKK

-495 DLKEISDKKGLT
+495 DLKELSDKKGLT
-507 MEAVDEDKYTLFD
+507 METVDEDKYTLFD